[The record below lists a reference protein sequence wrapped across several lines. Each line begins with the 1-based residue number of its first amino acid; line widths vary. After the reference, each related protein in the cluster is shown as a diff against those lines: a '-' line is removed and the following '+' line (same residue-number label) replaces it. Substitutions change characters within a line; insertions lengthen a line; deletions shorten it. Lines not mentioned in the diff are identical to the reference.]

1 MMTAILHGQG
11 GWQRAT
17 AKLCNRLASNRPS
30 RQSPMSQAEPQFL
43 AAAAPFFNVKTV
55 PSEDLDEVYQCAD
68 VDVLL
73 LTLKPAKDG
82 GALTGRGGC

>member
-1 MMTAILHGQG
+1 MMAAILHQQG
-11 GWQRAT
+11 GRQR
-17 AKLCNRLASNRPS
+17 KIRRPFNCLASNRPCC
-30 RQSPMSQAEPQFL
+30 QSPVSQAEPQFL

-73 LTLKPAKDG
+73 LTLKPAEDG
-82 GALTGRGGC
+82 EQGELTG